1 MREPPLFHPLGSDA
15 VVFDNGRVCV
25 FATAAEKSMN
35 IAADTCIYTNH
46 NFTVETIPAA
56 LKEEWGALKKA

>member
-1 MREPPLFHPLGSDA
+1 MREGMME
-15 VVFDNGRVCV
+15 RVS
-25 FATAAEKSMN
+25 APAEKAMG
-35 IAADTCIYTNH
+35 IAADTCIYTNN